1 MGSLAVATIRPRRE
15 KLVERATPA
24 SSDSVDLSRTEF
36 LIPSHTGKIFDAIS
50 PPAGHILQHGMS
62 RLIPPLSF
70 MVLIGVGFAGG
81 PSDYHTNSDGARD
94 LYVHSAFAHGLR
106 HGYEEGFHAADL
118 DIHTGAPR
126 KRTNDLSRVPKTI
139 GYHRGYGDKKSFRR
153 GYEYGYV
160 AGYED
165 SIAFRKFHDPAVA
178 VDVVAITTTPNRFDE
193 GVASGY
199 GTVFHSNAADVTCV
213 NKAASYC
220 AGFEAGVAMARSERH
235 EASAGEVA
243 TGRAPKR

>member
-1 MGSLAVATIRPRRE
+1 
-15 KLVERATPA
+15 
-24 SSDSVDLSRTEF
+24 
-36 LIPSHTGKIFDAIS
+36 
-50 PPAGHILQHGMS
+50 MS
-62 RLIPPLSF
+62 RLFAFLVFLGIA
-70 MVLIGVGFAGG
+70 FAGDKY
-81 PSDYHTNSDGARD
+81 DYHTSGDGARD
-94 LYVHSAFAHGLR
+94 LYLHSAFAHGLR

-139 GYHRGYGDKKSFRR
+139 GYRRDYGDKKSFRR

-165 SIAFRKFHDPAVA
+165 SVAYRKFHYPTVA
-178 VDVVAITTTPNRFDE
+178 VDVVAITTRPNRFDE

-199 GTVFHSNAADVTCV
+199 GAVFHSNAADVTCV
-213 NKAASYC
+213 NKAPSFC

-235 EASAGEVA
+235 AASSDEVA
-243 TGRAPKR
+243 TGRAPKQ